1 MKKAMI
7 LLSAFLVL
15 ITFISCDIVYSST
28 VSGTVK
34 INKSDE
40 IKIDKVTVYA
50 YMDESERDRD
60 YDSAGD
66 PALFDDWTSATNSGP
81 SWGQGGAGGND
92 ESTYTFSL
100 NNFMWK
106 ESGSEFGEVGARGE
120 CYLLVL
126 VEYKNSE
133 NNSLIKKVKEV
144 APLVSDA
151 SRDVTITVDLNQ

>member
-50 YMDESERDRD
+50 YMGKSDRD
-60 YDSAGD
+60 TDFNKD
-66 PALFDDWTSATNSGP
+66 KPTLFDDWTSATNSGQ

-151 SRDVTITVDLNQ
+151 SRAVTITVDLN